1 MEYNE
6 ALEKLSQAYNDRY
19 SVEFPF
25 IFSMTIFEGKSLL
38 EVGPAEGY
46 FQKDAAIM
54 AGSVESTN
62 SLDKL
67 PYEDKSFDIVLSR
80 WVIQNVDDY
89 ENFTKEMCRVA
100 KDNVIIVLPSED
112 GDETRLLSIR
122 TPDKFNTRKE
132 RIERIKKCIIDSGFK
147 VREER
152 KLLNFVYSGV
162 IEAAEVYYT
171 LGFGD
176 DATDEEVV
184 RLKKFINERKFDGGV
199 RITQG
204 ASFICG
210 YK

>member
-6 ALEKLSQAYNDRY
+6 ALEKLSQSYADRY

-25 IFSMTIFEGKSLL
+25 IFSMTTFEGKSLL

-46 FQKDAAIM
+46 FQKDAVIM

-62 SLDKL
+62 SFDKL
-67 PYEDKSFDIVLSR
+67 PYEDKTFDIVISR
-80 WVIQNVDDY
+80 WVVQNVDDY

-100 KDNVIIVLPSED
+100 KENVIIVLPSEE

-132 RIERIKKCIIDSGFK
+132 RIEKIKKCILDSDFK

-152 KLLNFVYSGV
+152 KLLNFVFGSL

-176 DATDEEVV
+176 DATDEEIA
-184 RLKKFINERKFDGGV
+184 RLKKFLNERKFDDGIH
-199 RITQG
+199 ITQG